1 VSLAHHG
8 QYEIMKIKQIIPILL
23 LGVFA
28 VGCKSVQPIAA
39 NTPTIVLKKP
49 EHRPTVLGGSVD
61 FPAGIYAPDFQ
72 TDKGIY
78 YLAPTKIVWN
88 ALGTH
93 RPRRGGL
100 FVPHQNSSDQKHGAW
115 LDQEEGS
122 GGLIGMGATSSTRLW
137 RFGEPVPFQIQAAE
151 SK

>member
-1 VSLAHHG
+1 MNIR
-8 QYEIMKIKQIIPILL
+8 QFTPILL
-23 LGVFA
+23 FA
-28 VGCKSVQPIAA
+28 LLALGCKSVRPIAA
-39 NTPTIVLKKP
+39 NTPSIVLKKP
-49 EHRPTVLGGSVD
+49 EHRPTVLAGSVD

-78 YLAPTKIVWN
+78 YLAPTKLVWN

-100 FVPHQNSSDQKHGAW
+100 FIPHQNSSDRRQGSW

-122 GGLIGMGATSSTRLW
+122 GGLIGMGVTSTTRLW
-137 RFGEPVPFQIQAAE
+137 RFDEPVPFEIQTTDT
-151 SK
+151 K